1 MRRLNYEGD
10 YNLIFEKQRK
20 YEEGLKS
27 YHDEARSKENHHLEE
42 KEDEKKENE
51 NTPE

>member
-1 MRRLNYEGD
+1 MRKLNYEGD

-27 YHDEARSKENHHLEE
+27 YHDNANKESHHLEE
-42 KEDEKKENE
+42 KENEQEEKD

>member
-1 MRRLNYEGD
+1 MRRRNYEGD

-27 YHDEARSKENHHLEE
+27 YHDNAKNENHHSEDN
-42 KEDEKKENE
+42 KDEKKEDKPS
-51 NTPE
+51 PE

>member
-1 MRRLNYEGD
+1 MRKLNYEGD

-27 YHDEARSKENHHLEE
+27 YHNDTHNEDHHLEE
-42 KEDEKKENE
+42 KENEQEENKKS
-51 NTPE
+51 PK

>member
-1 MRRLNYEGD
+1 MRRRNYEGD

-27 YHDEARSKENHHLEE
+27 YHNEAQNENHHLEE
-42 KEDEKKENE
+42 KEDEKKEDD